1 LIIDG
6 RLVPITI
13 SIGVAEA
20 TLSMAGIAVLMK
32 SADRSLYAAKSTGR
46 NRTMEADGELH
57 GRQDLAAE

>member
-1 LIIDG
+1 
-6 RLVPITI
+6 
-13 SIGVAEA
+13 
-20 TLSMAGIAVLMK
+20 MAGIAVLMK